1 MSRIDKL
8 DEQIESLQE
17 KMNFVS
23 VMNGKLVGQMEYV
36 MTNKV
41 DKVDFEVLIGLQADV
56 CEPYIVNTWC
66 MRSMPW
72 VQK

>member
-41 DKVDFEVLIGLQADV
+41 DKVNFEVL
-56 CEPYIVNTWC
+56 
-66 MRSMPW
+66 S
-72 VQK
+72 